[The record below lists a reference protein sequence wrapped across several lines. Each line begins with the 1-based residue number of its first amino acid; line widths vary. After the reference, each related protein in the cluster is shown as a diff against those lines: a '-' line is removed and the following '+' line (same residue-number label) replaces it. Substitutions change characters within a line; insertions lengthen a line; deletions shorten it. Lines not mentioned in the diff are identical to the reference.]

1 MYFCDIL
8 ISEENYNVKG
18 AIVMTVAEFL
28 NDIINKKKMT
38 KAALAEQLKI
48 KPNNLQNKINRDNF
62 TSLELTEIAD
72 VLDCQIL
79 YRDKET
85 GEEYIID
92 YPQELKFKPKR
103 IEKKFYSQVSINLIK
118 RKRFS
123 NPNGKLKRIIL
134 PHKRG

>member
-72 VLDCQIL
+72 VLDCQLL

-85 GEEYIID
+85 GEEYTID

-103 IEKKFYSQVSINLIK
+103 IDKK
-118 RKRFS
+118 
-123 NPNGKLKRIIL
+123 
-134 PHKRG
+134 

>member
-1 MYFCDIL
+1 MAICTIYALFFLLEIHLTVYVFCDIL
-8 ISEENYNVKG
+8 IGEENYNVKG

-38 KAALAEQLKI
+38 KAALAERLKI

-62 TSLELTEIAD
+62 TSLELSEIAD
-72 VLDCQIL
+72 VLECHLI
-79 YRDKET
+79 YRDNET

-103 IEKKFYSQVSINLIK
+103 IEKK
-118 RKRFS
+118 
-123 NPNGKLKRIIL
+123 
-134 PHKRG
+134 

>member
-62 TSLELTEIAD
+62 TSLELSEIAD
-72 VLDCQIL
+72 VLECQIS
-79 YRDKET
+79 
-85 GEEYIID
+85 G
-92 YPQELKFKPKR
+92 
-103 IEKKFYSQVSINLIK
+103 
-118 RKRFS
+118 
-123 NPNGKLKRIIL
+123 
-134 PHKRG
+134 

>member
-1 MYFCDIL
+1 MYFYDIL

-103 IEKKFYSQVSINLIK
+103 IEKK
-118 RKRFS
+118 
-123 NPNGKLKRIIL
+123 
-134 PHKRG
+134 

>member
-1 MYFCDIL
+1 MCFCDIL
-8 ISEENYNVKG
+8 IGEENYNVKG

-85 GEEYIID
+85 GEEYTID

-103 IEKKFYSQVSINLIK
+103 IEKNNFIVKCLSIY
-118 RKRFS
+118 
-123 NPNGKLKRIIL
+123 
-134 PHKRG
+134 

>member
-1 MYFCDIL
+1 MNFCDIL
-8 ISEENYNVKG
+8 ISEEKYNVKG

-62 TSLELTEIAD
+62 TSLELSEIAD
-72 VLDCQIL
+72 VLECHLI
-79 YRDKET
+79 YRDNET

-103 IEKKFYSQVSINLIK
+103 IDKK
-118 RKRFS
+118 
-123 NPNGKLKRIIL
+123 
-134 PHKRG
+134 